1 MKIVRLVRLA
11 TAAGMIFA
19 FGPGAASADGGVI
32 GAVYTMTN
40 DPAGNRVLQY
50 DRMADGSLAYR
61 AHYDTGGLGTG
72 SGLGNQGG
80 VVLSDDGR
88 WLLVVNAGSDDIS
101 VFRVAGHGLVL
112 TDTESSGG
120 VRPVSVTIDRDLVY
134 VVHAGGDAGD
144 VDSISALYIDQFGGL
159 TLAPGSSRPLSA
171 ASTGPA
177 QIKFSPNGRF
187 VIVTEKGTD
196 TISVFPVDS
205 YGYPGAGVFNAA
217 SGQTPFAMD
226 FGTRQ
231 QLFVSEVSG
240 GAADGGAVSSYRLAD
255 DGTLETIA
263 GSVPNF
269 ETAPCWLIVTKGGRY
284 VFTTNT
290 PDDSLSA
297 YTIAEDGQISL
308 VDGDGRTGEPGAG
321 TRPLDMDL
329 SNDGRHLYTLN
340 IGNGTIS
347 TFSIGPYG
355 SLTET
360 ATASGLPAGVN
371 GLAAR

>member
-1 MKIVRLVRLA
+1 MKLIRLA
-11 TAAGMIFA
+11 TAASMIFA
-19 FGPGAASADGGVI
+19 FGPGMAGADNGVI

-40 DPAGNRVLQY
+40 DPAGNQVLQY

-61 AHYDTGGLGTG
+61 AHYDTGGQGTG
-72 SGLGNQGG
+72 GGLGNQGG
-80 VVLSDDGR
+80 VVLSDNGR
-88 WLLVVNAGSDDIS
+88 LLLVVNAGSDDIS
-101 VFRVAGHGLVL
+101 AFRIEGRDLVL
-112 TDTESSGG
+112 ADTESSGG
-120 VRPVSVTIDRDLVY
+120 VRPISVTIDRDLVY
-134 VVHAGGDAGD
+134 VVNAGGAVGD
-144 VDSISALYIDQFGGL
+144 EDSISALFVDNSGNL
-159 TLAPGSSRPLSA
+159 TVAAGSTQPLSA

-177 QIKFSPNGRF
+177 QIQFSPDAHF
-187 VIVTEKGTD
+187 VVVTEKGTNM
-196 TISVFPVDS
+196 ISVFPLDS
-205 YGYPGAGVFNAA
+205 YGYPGAGIFNAA
-217 SGQTPFAMD
+217 AGTTPFAMD

-231 QLFVSEVSG
+231 QLFVSEVAG
-240 GAADGGAVSSYRLAD
+240 GAADAGAVSSYRLAD

-269 ETAPCWLIVTKGGRY
+269 ETAPCWLVVTNGGRY

-297 YTIAEDGQISL
+297 YTIENDGQITL
-308 VDGDGRTGEPGAG
+308 VDGDGRSGEPGAG

-329 SNDGRHLYTLN
+329 SDDGRHLYTLN

-347 TFSIGPYG
+347 TFRVGPDG

-360 ATASGLPAGVN
+360 ATVSGVPAGVN